1 MKDWVLSQE
10 GEKWTVQ
17 LDVRDLGGHLD
28 TTFRGWSAAAR
39 VRLVVARLVL
49 VLILP
54 LPFHGRVRVVW
65 TMFIPGA
72 LHDIEASLLSSSSL
86 RKLRSSTSKV
96 VRSRR
101 QSLANVGSL
110 YLACCMRSCVL
121 YCMVPVPYD
130 SEVSGLPPF

>member
-28 TTFRGWSAAAR
+28 ATFRGWSAAAR

-54 LPFHGRVRVVW
+54 FPFHGRVRVVW
-65 TMFIPGA
+65 TVFIPGA
-72 LHDIEASLLSSSSL
+72 LHGIEASLLSSSSL
-86 RKLRSSTSKV
+86 RKLHSSTSKV

-110 YLACCMRSCVL
+110 YLACCMVLRVAILRIVL
-121 YCMVPVPYD
+121 YGSSSV
-130 SEVSGLPPF
+130 